1 MPKRVI
7 NSVAEIFGALSNPI
21 RLQIIILL
29 REGEKDVKEIHERLG
44 LSSSN
49 VSQHLAILRTH
60 HLVDLRREGTHVFY
74 KLHTKKVIDV
84 IRKALVL
91 FELELSEAEAIRE
104 VIDKVGV

>member
-7 NSVAEIFGALSNPI
+7 KSVADLFGVLSNPI

-29 REGEKDVKEIHERLG
+29 SEGERDVKEIHEQLG

-84 IRKALVL
+84 IRKAIEL

-104 VIDKVGV
+104 IIDKVRI

>member
-7 NSVAEIFGALSNPI
+7 KSVADLFGVLSNPI
-21 RLQIIILL
+21 RLQIIILSS
-29 REGEKDVKEIHERLG
+29 EGEKDVKEIHEQLG

-84 IRKALVL
+84 IRKAIEL

-104 VIDKVGV
+104 IIDKVRI